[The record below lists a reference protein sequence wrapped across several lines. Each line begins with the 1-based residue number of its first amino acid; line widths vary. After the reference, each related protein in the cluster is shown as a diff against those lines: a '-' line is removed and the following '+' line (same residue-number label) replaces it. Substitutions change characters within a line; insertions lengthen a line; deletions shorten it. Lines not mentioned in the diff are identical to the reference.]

1 MSKWQKTQFMGVEF
15 YPHET
20 RRHGVKFDHCY
31 RGRFTVRGKTYV
43 SGFGWGSE
51 GWTPSKAFAKLQEYR
66 HNAKTGRGPT
76 TFKAEQALR
85 EAEDARQKEQDRQN
99 AKEEITFSQLFENTY
114 MPIAKRNV
122 KKKTLLTQKGHYHY
136 WLKPV
141 LGNLTFKQIKP
152 FHLEKIKK
160 NMLKAGRSPRTIQNC
175 FATFRQTF
183 NAARLQDLVSG
194 DTPTRKVRIPKF
206 DNKRVRFLN
215 HNEAEQLLAELKR
228 CSIQL
233 YNMSLLALYTGLRAG
248 ELFNL
253 TWGDVN
259 LENGLLTI
267 RDSKNSKTR
276 YAYLMEKTKAM
287 LAGLQNNQAKNEFVF
302 KDRKG
307 HKIKEIS
314 KSFGEAVKAVK
325 LNEGIVDRR
334 QRVCFHSLRH
344 TFASWLVQ
352 NGTDLYTVKELLGHH
367 TIQLTERYSHL
378 RPDGL
383 KRAIKDFD
391 KQLNSTAKQEIN
403 DNVHY
408 LEGAL
413 R

>member
-1 MSKWQKTQFMGVEF
+1 
-15 YPHET
+15 
-20 RRHGVKFDHCY
+20 
-31 RGRFTVRGKTYV
+31 
-43 SGFGWGSE
+43 
-51 GWTPSKAFAKLQEYR
+51 
-66 HNAKTGRGPT
+66 
-76 TFKAEQALR
+76 
-85 EAEDARQKEQDRQN
+85 
-99 AKEEITFSQLFENTY
+99 
-114 MPIAKRNV
+114 
-122 KKKTLLTQKGHYHY
+122 
-136 WLKPV
+136 
-141 LGNLTFKQIKP
+141 
-152 FHLEKIKK
+152 
-160 NMLKAGRSPRTIQNC
+160 MLKAGRSPRTIQNC

-228 CSIQL
+228 RSIQL
-233 YNMSLLALYTGLRAG
+233 YNMGLLALYTGLRAS
-248 ELFNL
+248 ELFDL

-287 LAGLQNNQAKNEFVF
+287 LAGLQNNQAKSEFVF

-334 QRVCFHSLRH
+334 QRICFHSLRH

-367 TIQLTERYSHL
+367 TIQLTETEVS
-378 RPDGL
+378 P
-383 KRAIKDFD
+383 FF
-391 KQLNSTAKQEIN
+391 
-403 DNVHY
+403 
-408 LEGAL
+408 EGFQG